1 MPSPK
6 TSRLLHT
13 KLMPPRLPSAVLPRE
28 QLLVRLDAGL
38 IRKMSLV
45 IAPTGF
51 GKTTLVRMWLE
62 SRDFPSAWVTL
73 DEYDNDPVRFWTYV
87 CSALRTI
94 DPSLGKTTLSMLSSP
109 QPLSPVPLLT
119 PLINDLAQLG
129 TPATLVLED
138 YHVIKSSDIGAG
150 VSFLLQHL
158 PESLHLVLITR
169 TEPNLPLGIL
179 RARDDLVEI
188 NASDLRFNQQEA
200 EVFLQTTS
208 QTDLPSSAVTRLW
221 QKTEGWPAGL
231 RLGALALQ
239 KRGSTTDVE
248 TWSESFSGSDR
259 FIADYLIREVFASQA
274 PEIQSFLMRTSFF
287 RRLTGSLCD
296 AILG

>member
-87 CSALRTI
+87 CSALRTL
-94 DPSLGKTTLSMLSSP
+94 DPSLGKTTLSALTGSQLPSFQALLS
-109 QPLSPVPLLT
+109 
-119 PLINDLAQLG
+119 PLINDLTRLKKNS
-129 TPATLVLED
+129 VLILDD
-138 YHVIKSSDIGAG
+138 YHVIESD
-150 VSFLLQHL
+150 
-158 PESLHLVLITR
+158 
-169 TEPNLPLGIL
+169 
-179 RARDDLVEI
+179 EI
-188 NASDLRFNQQEA
+188 NN
-200 EVFLQTTS
+200 
-208 QTDLPSSAVTRLW
+208 
-221 QKTEGWPAGL
+221 GL
-231 RLGALALQ
+231 
-239 KRGSTTDVE
+239 
-248 TWSESFSGSDR
+248 SF
-259 FIADYLIREVFASQA
+259 
-274 PEIQSFLMRTSFF
+274 
-287 RRLTGSLCD
+287 
-296 AILG
+296 